1 METTIV
7 EIPAVQGGFG
17 PFLSHLI
24 GWAYFIAWSASFY
37 PQAIL
42 NWRRKT
48 VQGLSMDFVH
58 LNVVGFLFYSIFNL
72 AFFFSTEIQ
81 EEYKRRND
89 GQKNLVR
96 ANDVFFAVHAL
107 ILATF
112 TLVQTWVYKRDEGQR
127 VSGFAWAFLLS
138 SGVSVLVLVGRAL
151 SGVGSYEWIDI
162 LYFLSYIKLAISFI
176 KYCPQ
181 VYINWAAKSTVGW
194 SIHNIL
200 LDFTGGVLSIGQLVL
215 DAYISDDWSGISG
228 DPVKFGLGFLS
239 IAFDLVFI
247 TQHYVLYRNRT
258 DRYAQQL
265 SMVESETGHD
275 ERQGLL
281 TSATGRYVNPTKS
294 ASELEEARKA
304 RKEEWEKAYANNEN
318 PPPIQEEVPYDPRTL
333 YERLQE
339 QKQKKSDAFAEAT
352 KFGNLIH
359 KIDNDEFDFLSS
371 LEDEEAKKKREQA
384 EQEAEELKNFRMNVK
399 SKASTGPAPLLETE
413 RSSSSAP
420 KPTYFAPLS
429 SGPTK
434 KKKSLFAGLVAKPDS
449 KAESTTATTTGSESE
464 DIKAV
469 GKRKLDDSTD
479 KDDNEEENKRETETK
494 KAKADTASTG
504 SASVLGSGTGS
515 GKDTKPK
522 GLVGLVAYDSS
533 SDEDDD

>member
-1 METTIV
+1 MTTTTIV
-7 EIPAVQGGFG
+7 EAPVQGGFG
-17 PFLSHLI
+17 PFLSYLI

-37 PQAIL
+37 PQVIL

-58 LNVVGFLFYSIFNL
+58 LNVVGFLCYSIFNL
-72 AFFFSTEIQ
+72 AFFFSDEVQ
-81 EEYKRRND
+81 EEYKRRNG
-89 GQKNLVR
+89 GQENLVR

-107 ILATF
+107 ILSTF
-112 TLVQTWVYKRDEGQR
+112 TLVQTWVYKRDESQR
-127 VSGFAWAFLLS
+127 VSGFAWCFLLT
-138 SGVSVLVLVGRAL
+138 SGFSVLVLTGRAF
-151 SGVGSYEWIDI
+151 SGAGSYEWIDI
-162 LYFLSYIKLAISFI
+162 LYFLSYIKLVISFI

-181 VYINWAAKSTVGW
+181 VYINWVAKSTVGW

-258 DRYAQQL
+258 DLYVQQL
-265 SMVESETGHD
+265 SMVESESSHD

-281 TSATGRYVNPTKS
+281 TSATGCYVNRTG
-294 ASELEEARKA
+294 ELEETRKA

-384 EQEAEELKNFRMNVK
+384 EQEEEALKNFRMNVK
-399 SKASTGPAPLLETE
+399 SKASTAPTPLLETTDGE
-413 RSSSSAP
+413 SSSAP
-420 KPTYFAPLS
+420 KPTYFTPLS

-449 KAESTTATTTGSESE
+449 KAEASATTNAGAESK

-469 GKRKLDDSTD
+469 GKRKLD
-479 KDDNEEENKRETETK
+479 KDNEEEEEGSETK
-494 KAKADTASTG
+494 KVKAGTTTG
-504 SASVLGSGTGS
+504 AGSGAGLVA
-515 GKDTKPK
+515 GAGADTKPR
-522 GLVGLVAYDSS
+522 GLLGLVAYDSS
-533 SDEDDD
+533 SDEDDG

>member
-1 METTIV
+1 MGTTIV
-7 EIPAVQGGFG
+7 EVPAAQGGFG
-17 PFLSHLI
+17 PFLSYLI
-24 GWAYFIAWSASFY
+24 GWAYFLAWSASFY

-89 GQKNLVR
+89 GQENLVR
-96 ANDVFFAVHAL
+96 VNDVFFAVHAL
-107 ILATF
+107 ILSTF

-151 SGVGSYEWIDI
+151 AGVGSYEWIDI
-162 LYFLSYIKLAISFI
+162 LYFLSYIKLVISFI

-258 DRYAQQL
+258 DQYAQK
-265 SMVESETGHD
+265 VESEAGHD

-281 TSATGRYVNPTKS
+281 TSATGWYVNPTTGQES
-294 ASELEEARKA
+294 ASELDEARKS
-304 RKEEWEKAYANNEN
+304 RKEEWDKAYANNEN

-339 QKQKKSDAFAEAT
+339 QRQKKTDAFAEAT

-371 LEDEEAKKKREQA
+371 LEDEDAKKKREQA

-399 SKASTGPAPLLETE
+399 SKASTAPAPLLDTDGG
-413 RSSSSAP
+413 SSSAP

-434 KKKSLFAGLVAKPDS
+434 RKKSLFAGLVAKPDS
-449 KAESTTATTTGSESE
+449 KAESTTTTTIGSESK

-469 GKRKLDDSTD
+469 GKRKLDESTD
-479 KDDNEEENKRETETK
+479 KDENEEEESRESETK
-494 KAKADTASTG
+494 KAKADTTSTG
-504 SASVLGSGTGS
+504 SVSALGVGAGS

>member
-1 METTIV
+1 MSPIIV
-7 EIPAVQGGFG
+7 KVPAAQGGFG
-17 PFLSHLI
+17 PFLSYLI

-58 LNVVGFLFYSIFNL
+58 LNVVGFLCYSIFNL
-72 AFFFSTEIQ
+72 SFFFSTEIQ

-89 GQKNLVR
+89 GQENLVR

-107 ILATF
+107 ILSTF
-112 TLVQTWVYKRDEGQR
+112 TLVQSWV
-127 VSGFAWAFLLS
+127 
-138 SGVSVLVLVGRAL
+138 VLVFIGRAL
-151 SGVGSYEWIDI
+151 SGVGNYEWIDI
-162 LYFLSYIKLAISFI
+162 LYFLSYIKLVISFI

-200 LDFTGGVLSIGQLVL
+200 LDFTGGVLSIGQLIL

-258 DRYAQQL
+258 DRFAQQL
-265 SMVESETGHD
+265 SMVESEASHG

-281 TSATGRYVNPTKS
+281 TSATGRYVNPTSQGS
-294 ASELEEARKA
+294 AVGGELEEARKA
-304 RKEEWEKAYANNEN
+304 RREEWEKAYANKEN

-339 QKQKKSDAFAEAT
+339 QKQKKNDAFAEAT

-384 EQEAEELKNFRMNVK
+384 EQEAEALKAFRMNVI
-399 SKASTGPAPLLETE
+399 SKTSTAPAPLLDTDGD
-413 RSSSSAP
+413 SSKAP

-449 KAESTTATTTGSESE
+449 KAELSTTTIAEAESK
-464 DIKAV
+464 DNKAV
-469 GKRKLDDSTD
+469 GKRKLDEMMD
-479 KDDNEEENKRETETK
+479 KVEKEEEKQDSETK
-494 KAKADTASTG
+494 KAKVDTTSTG
-504 SASVLGSGTGS
+504 SGSGAGV
-515 GKDTKPK
+515 GIDAKPK
-522 GLVGLVAYDSS
+522 GLMGLVAYDSS

>member
-1 METTIV
+1 MSTSIIE
-7 EIPAVQGGFG
+7 EPPHSGFG
-17 PFLSHLI
+17 PFLSYLI

-48 VQGLSMDFVH
+48 VQGLSMDFIH
-58 LNVVGFLFYSIFNL
+58 LNVVGFLCYSIFNL
-72 AFFFSTEIQ
+72 AFFFSSEIQ

-89 GQKNLVR
+89 GQENLVR

-107 ILATF
+107 ILSTF

-127 VSGFAWAFLLS
+127 VSVFAWAFLLS
-138 SGVSVLVLVGRAL
+138 SGVSVLVLVVRGAIR
-151 SGVGSYEWIDI
+151 GVDYEWIDI

-181 VYINWAAKSTVGW
+181 VYINWAAESTVGW

-215 DAYISDDWSGISG
+215 DAYISEDWSGISG

-258 DRYAQQL
+258 DLYAQQL
-265 SMVESETGHD
+265 SMVKSND

-281 TSATGRYVNPTKS
+281 TSATGRYVIVDPSSTPQRDLERS
-294 ASELEEARKA
+294 LEEARKT
-304 RKEEWEKAYANNEN
+304 RKAEWDKAYENHEN
-318 PPPIQEEVPYDPRTL
+318 PPPMEEEVPYDPRTL

-339 QKQKKSDAFAEAT
+339 QRQKKSDAHAEAT

-359 KIDNDEFDFLSS
+359 KIDNDEFDFLST
-371 LEDEEAKKKREQA
+371 LEQEEAKKKREMA
-384 EQEAEELKNFRMNVK
+384 EQEAEELKKFRMNVQLK
-399 SKASTGPAPLLETE
+399 TAAAAPPLLDTDGEPAT
-413 RSSSSAP
+413 
-420 KPTYFAPLS
+420 KPAFFTPLTS
-429 SGPTK
+429 VPK
-434 KKKSLFAGLVAKPDS
+434 KKASLFAGLVAKPNS
-449 KAESTTATTTGSESE
+449 PSSPATTITTRVTTESTTAATTGSSQAK
-464 DIKAV
+464 DVKAV
-469 GKRKLDDSTD
+469 GKRKLDESDSKEAVEDPQAKKTKAAETVTD
-479 KDDNEEENKRETETK
+479 
-494 KAKADTASTG
+494 TG
-504 SASVLGSGTGS
+504 S
-515 GKDTKPK
+515 KPK

-533 SDEDDD
+533 SDEEDD